1 MASNVK
7 QATAGTGTQAV
18 ATFDSS
24 PAGVAKRAERRAEDR
39 ARHAT
44 SVEQQRATDARL
56 LKEFRARQQAQTK
69 HDREQAQLRDKRRW
83 HPEQMDMFN
92 WADDP
97 AAAFTTLHEAG
108 MDGHGE
114 HTYIAETQDYGSG
127 VLRTAK
133 AKGRGG
139 AHLLNSRFADHLVA
153 QHIDGLRHLR
163 DHYPPLYE
171 VMYWRYAHMYSMP
184 QVARHLDR
192 KLRTTWNMHNRAIRI
207 MRDVAREKR
216 TGYQHPTGATAGR
229 AKTG

>member
-1 MASNVK
+1 MASNLKVE
-7 QATAGTGTQAV
+7 APAGPG
-18 ATFDSS
+18 TFDSS

-44 SVEQQRATDARL
+44 SVEQQRANDARL
-56 LKEFRARQQAQTK
+56 LKEFRARQQQQTK
-69 HDREQAQLRDKRRW
+69 HDREQYALRDHRRW

-114 HTYIAETQDYGSG
+114 HTYIAESQDYGAG
-127 VLRTAK
+127 VIVPGN

-163 DHYPPLYE
+163 DNYPPLYE

-184 QVARHLDR
+184 QVARHLNMSRATAWR
-192 KLRTTWNMHNRAIRI
+192 KHDRAIKI
-207 MRDVAREKR
+207 MRDVARQAR
-216 TGYQHPTGATAGR
+216 VAYQHPTPGKARVG
-229 AKTG
+229 